1 MATFRYVIHDKYK
14 MQRENKS
21 EYMSVCVYV
30 RVRVLWYIWQS
41 WTFGMLFYIWTRE
54 GKKRKEKTRGE
65 RERERERRT
74 AVEGD

>member
-30 RVRVLWYIWQS
+30 RVRVRWYIWQI

-54 GKKRKEKTRGE
+54 GKKRKDKRRKRK
-65 RERERERRT
+65 REREKNS
-74 AVEGD
+74 GGG